1 MQTHSN
7 SVDCPFEI
15 HVNNAQIWRD
25 WFAVLVDFILHEES
39 LWRDPS
45 VRKYMVYFP
54 VLALS
59 QLKQS
64 QKIIPYCDIGLTE
77 GDILV
82 LDGNGVQIPC
92 NDEGP
97 NIQEQFGRL

>member
-1 MQTHSN
+1 
-7 SVDCPFEI
+7 
-15 HVNNAQIWRD
+15 
-25 WFAVLVDFILHEES
+25 
-39 LWRDPS
+39 
-45 VRKYMVYFP
+45 
-54 VLALS
+54 
-59 QLKQS
+59 
-64 QKIIPYCDIGLTE
+64 LTE